1 MLESKI
7 HNYTFLVRLLQLSFP
22 VYTAL
27 HIALYYLENDPIER
41 QTNFIALAVPSS
53 SSSNIITITHI
64 AGIERKITEFR
75 WNSKQN
81 TWNIILTLDRWN
93 YGSFMDVQFNP
104 PRIDGFQ
111 HKQLQW
117 RISTLKQTFY
127 AWLDCKRYGVEYE
140 RTEEEFLCL
149 FDEFNQQ

>member
-1 MLESKI
+1 MLESKMQ
-7 HNYTFLVRLLQLSFP
+7 NYAFLVPMLQLSYP
-22 VYTAL
+22 VYKSVR
-27 HIALYYLENDPIER
+27 IALYYLENDPIER
-41 QTNFIALAVPSS
+41 QINFIALAVL
-53 SSSNIITITHI
+53 SSSNVPHVPTTHI
-64 AGIERKITEFR
+64 PGIEREVTEFR

-81 TWNIILTLDRWN
+81 TWNIMLTLDRWN
-93 YGSFMDVQFNP
+93 YGSIMDVQFNP
-104 PRIDGFQ
+104 SRIDGFQ

-127 AWLDCKRYGVEYE
+127 AWVDWKCYGVEYE